1 MRRWK
6 HWRTALAAA
15 LVVGAASAQGALAG
29 DASAASAAGQ
39 FHTFSV
45 STTGNLY
52 QDTWNGSWTGW
63 QGLGN
68 DSVALTGSPG
78 IAYDPDDGSYH
89 AFALGTNGN
98 MYQDT
103 YTPSSGWGT
112 WQDLGGGLQG
122 GVSAAY
128 IDGQFHVFS
137 VSTTGN
143 LYQDTWTG
151 SWTGWQDLGN
161 DSVDLT
167 GSPGIAYDP
176 DSGSYHAY
184 AVGTNGNVYQDL
196 YTPSGGWGTWQ
207 NLGGGLQGGVSA
219 TYVSGT
225 FHVFSVSTTG
235 NLYQDTWNGS
245 WTGWQGLG
253 NDSVALTGSPGI
265 AYDPDDGSYHAYAVG
280 TNGNVYQDTYTP
292 AAGWGTWQNLGGG
305 LEGGTSSTYVAPPGS
320 GSTTGAKIAAAAKGQ
335 VGYLDSPPSSFCNK
349 FTFHWG
355 VGDESGCGS
364 GTSAE
369 EWCADFAAWAW
380 QQGGVSFTYGFGSGD
395 IDAAAASF
403 YTWGKA
409 HGTWHAAGSG
419 YTPQPGDAVV
429 YGLNSAGTSADHVA
443 IVVSYT
449 AGDAGPNV
457 VNGDFG
463 HSSGDDGVHSA
474 SDQTTSDGSDGI
486 SGYTTP

>member
-1 MRRWK
+1 MRHGK
-6 HWRTALAAA
+6 KWRTLAAA
-15 LVVGAASAQGALAG
+15 ALMAATATAQGAFAT
-29 DASAASAAGQ
+29 DASAATGQ
-39 FHTFSV
+39 FHMFSV

-52 QDTWNGSWTGW
+52 QNTWGGSWSGW

-68 DSVALTGSPG
+68 DSVALTGTPG
-78 IAYDPDDGSYH
+78 IAYDPADGSYH

-103 YTPSSGWGT
+103 YTPAS
-112 WQDLGGGLQG
+112 
-122 GVSAAY
+122 
-128 IDGQFHVFS
+128 
-137 VSTTGN
+137 
-143 LYQDTWTG
+143 
-151 SWTGWQDLGN
+151 
-161 DSVDLT
+161 
-167 GSPGIAYDP
+167 
-176 DSGSYHAY
+176 
-184 AVGTNGNVYQDL
+184 
-196 YTPSGGWGTWQ
+196 GWGTWQ

-219 TYVSGT
+219 VYVDGQ

-245 WTGWQGLG
+245 WTGWQDLG
-253 NDSVALTGSPGI
+253 NDSVSLTGSPGI
-265 AYDPDDGSYHAYAVG
+265 AYNPTDGGYHAYAVG

-305 LEGGTSSTYVAPPGS
+305 LQGGVSAAYVNGQFHVFSVSTTGNLYQDTWNGSWSGWQDLGNDSTTLTGAPGIAYDSDDSSYHAFALATNGNVYQDTYTPAAGWGTWQNLGGGLQGGTNAVYVSPAGS
-320 GSTTGAKIAAAAKGQ
+320 GSSTGAQIATAAESQ
-335 VGYLDSPPSSFCNK
+335 VGYVDNPADSYCNK
-349 FTFHWG
+349 YTFHWG
-355 VGDESGCGS
+355 VGSSSGCGS

-403 YTWGKA
+403 YTWGVN
-409 HGTWHAAGSG
+409 HGTWHHAGSG
-419 YTPQPGDAVV
+419 YTPQPGDAVI

-449 AGDAGPNV
+449 PGDAGPNV

-463 HSSGDDGVHSA
+463 LSSGDDGVHSG
-474 SDQTTSDGSDGI
+474 SDQTTATGSDGI
-486 SGYTTP
+486 SGYVSP